1 VYELLGICLVLAA
14 LLTINALASLL
25 ATACWRLFEWPLRN
39 LPARS
44 RAEIL
49 FALRVSPPALAL
61 ISVGLFLIPSY
72 VGYEPYS
79 TSEVVSTKLAV
90 LAMVSAGG
98 VAFALWRGFRSWF
111 ATRSLL
117 REWLATSDEIRL
129 DGISTPTFRIRHPFP
144 IIAVVGMFRPRL
156 FIAERVIESL
166 SQEEMV
172 AAIAHECGHLAARD
186 NLKRSLLLACR
197 DALMIVPCGRSI
209 DRAWSENAEA
219 AADEHAA
226 DRGSAVAL
234 NLASALIEI
243 ARMVPAGARP
253 TMPAGAFLLGDD
265 TNGVKARVSR
275 LINLATTRQEDRNSR
290 FSALA
295 SRLCTVV
302 WVALP
307 AIIAVVLVNSNALA
321 SLHAAMEHVVKLLS

>member
-25 ATACWRLFEWPLRN
+25 AAGCWRLLEWPLRN
-39 LPARS
+39 CAART

-72 VGYEPYS
+72 IGYEPYS
-79 TSEVVSTKLAV
+79 TSEVVSKKLAM
-90 LAMVSAGG
+90 LAMVSAVG

-117 REWLATSDEIRL
+117 REWLATAEKIRL

-144 IIAVVGMFRPRL
+144 IIAVVGTIKPRL
-156 FIAERVIESL
+156 FVAEHVLQTL
-166 SQEEMV
+166 SEEEMK

-186 NLKRSLLLACR
+186 NLKRSLLRACR

-226 DRGSAVAL
+226 GRGSAVAL

-243 ARMVPAGARP
+243 ARMVPTGAKP
-253 TMPAGAFLLGDD
+253 SMPAGAFILGDEKH
-265 TNGVKARVSR
+265 GVMDRVNR
-275 LINLATTRQEDRNSR
+275 LL
-290 FSALA
+290 ALA
-295 SRLCTVV
+295 GAGGQQSKPIFVSWTERIGLFLLLAGLT
-302 WVALP
+302 LT
-307 AIIAVVLVNSNALA
+307 LTNTHALA
-321 SLHAAMEHVVKLLS
+321 SLHVAMERVVQALT

>member
-1 VYELLGICLVLAA
+1 MYKSLGISLALA
-14 LLTINALASLL
+14 TLLTINAVASLAAAAL
-25 ATACWRLFEWPLRN
+25 WRLIERPMRSCS
-39 LPARS
+39 ART
-44 RAEIL
+44 RAEVL
-49 FALRVSPPALAL
+49 FAMRVGPPAVAL
-61 ISVGLFLIPSY
+61 ISVAALLIPSY
-72 VGYEPYS
+72 IAYEPYS
-79 TSEVVSTKLAV
+79 TNEFVSKKLGA
-90 LAMVSAGG
+90 LAILSAIG
-98 VAFALWRGFRSWF
+98 VALALSRGFRSWL

-117 REWLATSDEIRL
+117 RKWLNSATPIQLPEI
-129 DGISTPTFRIRHPFP
+129 DVPTFRISHPFP

-172 AAIAHECGHLAARD
+172 AAIAHEYGHLAARD
-186 NLKRSLLLACR
+186 NLKRSLLRVCR

-253 TMPAGAFLLGDD
+253 SMPAGAFILGDETHGVMGRVNRLVTLAGAGQPQPKVIFISWAERIGLFLLLTGLTLTI
-265 TNGVKARVSR
+265 TN
-275 LINLATTRQEDRNSR
+275 TH
-290 FSALA
+290 
-295 SRLCTVV
+295 
-302 WVALP
+302 
-307 AIIAVVLVNSNALA
+307 ALA
-321 SLHAAMEHVVKLLS
+321 SLHVAMERVVQVLT

>member
-1 VYELLGICLVLAA
+1 MYKSLGISLALA
-14 LLTINALASLL
+14 TLLTINAVASLAAAAL
-25 ATACWRLFEWPLRN
+25 WRLIERPMRSCS
-39 LPARS
+39 ART
-44 RAEIL
+44 RAEVL
-49 FALRVSPPALAL
+49 FAMRVGPPAVAL
-61 ISVGLFLIPSY
+61 ISVAALLIPSY
-72 VGYEPYS
+72 IAYEPYS
-79 TSEVVSTKLAV
+79 TNEFVSKKLGA
-90 LAMVSAGG
+90 LAILSAIG
-98 VAFALWRGFRSWF
+98 VALALSRGFRSWL

-117 REWLATSDEIRL
+117 RKWLNSATPIQLPEI
-129 DGISTPTFRIRHPFP
+129 DVPTFRISHPFP

-172 AAIAHECGHLAARD
+172 AAIAHEYGHLAARD
-186 NLKRSLLLACR
+186 NLKRSLLRVCR

-253 TMPAGAFLLGDD
+253 SMPAGAFILGDETHGVMGRVNRLVTLAGAGQPQPKVIFISWAERIGLFLLLTGLTLTL
-265 TNGVKARVSR
+265 TN
-275 LINLATTRQEDRNSR
+275 TH
-290 FSALA
+290 
-295 SRLCTVV
+295 
-302 WVALP
+302 
-307 AIIAVVLVNSNALA
+307 ALA
-321 SLHAAMEHVVKLLS
+321 SLHVAMERVVQVLT

>member
-1 VYELLGICLVLAA
+1 MYKSLGISLALA
-14 LLTINALASLL
+14 TLLTINAVASLAAAAL
-25 ATACWRLFEWPLRN
+25 WRLIERPMRSCS
-39 LPARS
+39 ART
-44 RAEIL
+44 RAEVL
-49 FALRVSPPALAL
+49 FAMRVGPPAVAL
-61 ISVGLFLIPSY
+61 ISVAALLIPSY
-72 VGYEPYS
+72 IAYEPYS
-79 TSEVVSTKLAV
+79 TNEFVSKKLGA
-90 LAMVSAGG
+90 LAILSAIG
-98 VAFALWRGFRSWF
+98 VALALSRGFRSWL

-117 REWLATSDEIRL
+117 RKWLNSATPIQLPEI
-129 DGISTPTFRIRHPFP
+129 DVPTFRISHPFP

-172 AAIAHECGHLAARD
+172 AAIAHEYGHLAARD
-186 NLKRSLLLACR
+186 NLKRSLLRVCR

-253 TMPAGAFLLGDD
+253 SMPAGAFILGDETHGVMGRVNRLVTLAGAGQPQRKVIFISWAERIGLFLLLTGLTLTL
-265 TNGVKARVSR
+265 TN
-275 LINLATTRQEDRNSR
+275 TH
-290 FSALA
+290 
-295 SRLCTVV
+295 
-302 WVALP
+302 
-307 AIIAVVLVNSNALA
+307 ALA
-321 SLHAAMEHVVKLLS
+321 SLHVAMERVVQVLT